1 MDELVGEF
9 VAETLESLEHVG
21 SEVVAW
27 EADPSDRVRLD
38 AFFRFFHTVKG
49 SAGFL
54 NLPRFERLSHGA
66 EDVLSDLRDGKRKAD
81 TNLISS
87 VLAIM
92 DRIGDMARA
101 LGDGSPLP
109 DEASDSALLA
119 RLALASQSDA
129 APPEPQA
136 STPSPPPEPS
146 PAPAPAP
153 APAASPPLCETAP
166 EVADAAPSFAAKAA
180 QPRDTGQRTIRISLA
195 LIDQLMNGVSDM
207 VLARNELARKLREQ
221 HVDGDLG
228 TSFER
233 LSACIA
239 DMRDTVSKTRMQRMD
254 RLFSAIPRMVR
265 DLSLDLGK
273 TVELQIEGGDVEMDR
288 EMIEMVLDPLTH
300 LVRNAVDHGVE
311 LPQDRV
317 AAGKRATGS
326 LRIAAQQS
334 GNQIVLQLIDDG
346 RGIDGEALVAKAM
359 KMGVLSAGEVAALS
373 DQERINLIF
382 HPGLSTAR
390 KVSSISGRG
399 VGMDVV
405 RTNVERI
412 GGVVEVESQLGLG
425 TKIELRVPMTL
436 TIIPGLIVRCGGEL
450 FAIPQ
455 GNVIE
460 LIRENN
466 PTVQVETVCG
476 AKIATIRGSRHAMVD
491 LETVLGLD
499 RAADADELG
508 RTLMLIKAG
517 SDQIYALGVDS
528 VENSEELV
536 IRPAPPP
543 VVAAGVFAGITLPD
557 NARPMLLLDVAG
569 VAAAACLSL
578 DADRG
583 QGFAASRSAEES
595 AETAVETM
603 QGLHF
608 IDLEGRHRLIA
619 LDIVERLEDVP
630 AGHFKQVEGRSFVS
644 LGGSLV
650 PVAGFSDALD
660 DVVKTLILS
669 AGTRICYPAHEVVD
683 IIDVPV
689 RPDLPIESGG
699 IVGIVEHNGQ
709 SIEVLDTHAL
719 FGRMA
724 APVPLSAKAV
734 CFVESLA
741 DDAWMRQILAP
752 LLVRSG
758 YDVREAG
765 EAHHGG
771 ASAGPHVVIRRAGS
785 DAAPAGDAGTI
796 LLSEDPSASAAEA
809 TDLVYLYDRPALL
822 ARINDIIRRQAA

>member
-27 EADPSDRVRLD
+27 EADPTDRVRLD

-66 EDVLSDLRDGKRKAD
+66 EDVLSDLRDGKRTAD
-81 TNLISS
+81 SALISA

-92 DRIGDMARA
+92 DRIADMARA
-101 LGDGSPLP
+101 LGDGTPQP
-109 DEASDSALLA
+109 DEASDSALLT
-119 RLALASQSDA
+119 RLTEVRGGTTAAAAL
-129 APPEPQA
+129 PEPQPA
-136 STPSPPPEPS
+136 EPEIVEAPSP
-146 PAPAPAP
+146 
-153 APAASPPLCETAP
+153 
-166 EVADAAPSFAAKAA
+166 FAK
-180 QPRDTGQRTIRISLA
+180 QSNGPRDQGQRTIRISLA

-221 HVDGDLG
+221 DVDSDLG
-228 TSFER
+228 TSFDR

-273 TVELQIEGGDVEMDR
+273 TVELQVEGGDVEMDR

-300 LVRNAVDHGVE
+300 LVRNAVDHGLE
-311 LPQDRV
+311 TPQDRV
-317 AAGKRATGS
+317 AAGKSTAGH

-334 GNQIVLQLIDDG
+334 GNQILLQLIDDG
-346 RGIDGEALVAKAM
+346 RGIDGEALVNKAM
-359 KMGVLSAGEVAALS
+359 KMGVLSASEAATLT
-373 DQERINLIF
+373 DQERIDLIF

-390 KVSSISGRG
+390 QVSSISGRG

-412 GGVVEVESQLGLG
+412 GGVVEVESQIGTG

-466 PTVQVETVCG
+466 PTVQVEMVCG
-476 AKIATIRGSRHAMVD
+476 AKIATIRGTRYPMVD
-491 LETVLGLD
+491 LEAVLDLD
-499 RAADADELG
+499 RASEADQLG
-508 RTLMLIKAG
+508 RTLMLIKSG
-517 SDQIYALGVDS
+517 SDQVYALGVDT
-528 VENSEELV
+528 VENNEELV

-557 NARPMLLLDVAG
+557 NARPMLLLDVTG
-569 VAAAACLSL
+569 VAAAASLDL

-583 QGFAASRSAEES
+583 QGFAANRSADDGAEEPV
-595 AETAVETM
+595 AMM

-619 LDIVERLEDVP
+619 LDVVERLEDVP
-630 AGHFKQVEGRSFVS
+630 AARFKQVEGRSFVS
-644 LGGSLV
+644 LNGALV
-650 PVAGFSDALD
+650 PVAGYSDTLD
-660 DVVKTLILS
+660 EMVKTLILS
-669 AGTRICYPAHEVVD
+669 AGTRICYPTHEVVD
-683 IIDVPV
+683 IIEVPV
-689 RPDLPIESGG
+689 RPELAIESGG
-699 IVGIVEHNGQ
+699 IAGIVEHCGQ
-709 SIEVLDTHAL
+709 SIEIIDTHSL
-719 FGRMA
+719 FAGTAVRA
-724 APVPLSAKAV
+724 ARPGKAV
-734 CFVESLA
+734 CFVDGLA
-741 DDAWMRQILAP
+741 EDAWMRQILAP
-752 LLVRSG
+752 LLVRAG

-765 EAHHGG
+765 SSDPDTGG
-771 ASAGPHVVIRRAGS
+771 AAPHVVIRRADS
-785 DAAPAGDAGTI
+785 TASASPDPATI
-796 LLSEDPSASAAEA
+796 LLSEDPAAVSGTA
-809 TDLVYLYDRPALL
+809 GKPVYLYDRSALFE
-822 ARINDIIRRQAA
+822 RINDILRRQAA

>member
-9 VAETLESLEHVG
+9 VAETLESLEHIG

-27 EADPSDRVRLD
+27 EADPTDRVRLD

-66 EDVLSDLRDGKRKAD
+66 EDVLSDLRDGKRSAD
-81 TNLISS
+81 SHLISG

-92 DRIGDMARA
+92 DRIADMARA
-101 LGDGSPLP
+101 LGDGTPMP

-119 RLALASQSDA
+119 QLAERNIEPA
-129 APPEPQA
+129 A
-136 STPSPPPEPS
+136 
-146 PAPAPAP
+146 AP
-153 APAASPPLCETAP
+153 APAAQPAKAEVQVAEAPSPFA
-166 EVADAAPSFAAKAA
+166 ARAAAP
-180 QPRDTGQRTIRISLA
+180 RDSSQRTIRISLA

-221 HVDGDLG
+221 NVDSDLG
-228 TSFER
+228 TSFDR

-265 DLSLDLGK
+265 DLGLDLGK
-273 TVELQIEGGDVEMDR
+273 TIDLQVEGGDVEMDR

-300 LVRNAVDHGVE
+300 LVRNAVDHGLE
-311 LPQDRV
+311 TPQERI
-317 AAGKRATGS
+317 AAGKSPTGH

-334 GNQIVLQLIDDG
+334 GNQILLQLIDDG
-346 RGIDGEALVAKAM
+346 RGINGEALVTKAM
-359 KMGVLSAGEVAALS
+359 KMGVLSAGEVATLTE
-373 DQERINLIF
+373 QERINLIF

-390 KVSSISGRG
+390 QVSSISGRG

-412 GGVVEVESQLGLG
+412 GGVVEVESHVGLG

-436 TIIPGLIVRCGGEL
+436 TIIPGLIVRCGGEF

-476 AKIATIRGSRHAMVD
+476 AKIATIRGTRHAMVD
-491 LETVLGLD
+491 LESVLGLE

-508 RTLMLIKAG
+508 RTLMLIKSG
-517 SDQIYALGVDS
+517 GDQIYALGVDT
-528 VENSEELV
+528 VENNEELV

-569 VAAAACLSL
+569 VAAAASLDL

-583 QGFAASRSAEES
+583 QGFAASRGTDEGAEQ
-595 AETAVETM
+595 AVATM

-619 LDIVERLEDVP
+619 LDIVERLEDLP
-630 AGHFKQVEGRSFVS
+630 AHRFKQVEGRSFVS
-644 LGGSLV
+644 LNGTLV
-650 PVAGFSDALD
+650 PVAGYSDTLD
-660 DVVKTLILS
+660 EVVKTLILS
-669 AGTRICYPAHEVVD
+669 AGTRICYPAHEVID

-689 RPDLPIESGG
+689 RPDLAIESGG
-699 IVGIVEHNGQ
+699 IAGVVEHEGQ
-709 SIEVLDTHAL
+709 SIEIIDTHTL
-719 FGRMA
+719 FARTA
-724 APVPLSAKAV
+724 ARTIPSGKAV

-752 LLVRSG
+752 LLVRAG
-758 YDVREAG
+758 YDVREAS
-765 EAHHGG
+765 EAGHDG
-771 ASAGPHVVIRRAGS
+771 ATQAPHVVIRRADSGTATS
-785 DAAPAGDAGTI
+785 ADAATI
-796 LLSEDPSASAAEA
+796 LLSEDPEA
-809 TDLVYLYDRPALL
+809 PSDATGKPVYLYDRSTLL
-822 ARINDIIRRQAA
+822 ERINDIIRRQAA

>member
-1 MDELVGEF
+1 MDELIGEF

-27 EADPSDRVRLD
+27 EADPTDRVRLD

-66 EDVLSDLRDGKRKAD
+66 EDVLSDLRDGKRTAD
-81 TNLISS
+81 STLISG

-92 DRIGDMARA
+92 DRIADMARA
-101 LGDGSPLP
+101 LSDETPLP
-109 DEASDSALLA
+109 DEASDARLLA
-119 RLALASQSDA
+119 QLAEGAGKPDIVPEPA
-129 APPEPQA
+129 TDTPAPPTFDQA
-136 STPSPPPEPS
+136 PRP
-146 PAPAPAP
+146 PAPAPEPVAVAAP
-153 APAASPPLCETAP
+153 APSRPAAARDQAP
-166 EVADAAPSFAAKAA
+166 
-180 QPRDTGQRTIRISLA
+180 RTIRISLA

-207 VLARNELARKLREQ
+207 VLARNELARKLRD
-221 HVDGDLG
+221 HGMDSDLD
-228 TSFER
+228 TSFDR

-265 DLSLDLGK
+265 DLSLELGK
-273 TVELQIEGGDVEMDR
+273 QVQLQVDGGDVEMDR

-300 LVRNAVDHGVE
+300 LVRNAVDHGIE
-311 LPQDRV
+311 TPEDRV
-317 AAGKRATGS
+317 AAGKNPTGH
-326 LRIAAQQS
+326 LRISAQQS

-346 RGIDGEALVAKAM
+346 RGINGEALVNKAL
-359 KMGVLSAGEVAALS
+359 KMGVMTVAETASLS
-373 DQERINLIF
+373 DQERIQLIF

-390 KVSSISGRG
+390 QVSAISGRG

-436 TIIPGLIVRCGGEL
+436 TIIPGLIVRAGGEL
-450 FAIPQ
+450 FAMPQ
-455 GNVIE
+455 GSVIE

-466 PTVQVETVCG
+466 PTVQVEAICG
-476 AKIATIRGSRHAMVD
+476 ARIATIRGTRYPMVD
-491 LETVLGLD
+491 LEAVLEQPRVDDGNGTD
-499 RAADADELG
+499 

-517 SDQIYALGVDS
+517 GDQIYALGVDS

-569 VAAAACLSL
+569 LAAAANL
-578 DADRG
+578 DFDAPHA
-583 QGFAASRSAEES
+583 QGFASTRSTDEAAE
-595 AETAVETM
+595 AETPTV

-608 IDLEGRHRLIA
+608 IDLKGRHRLIA
-619 LDIVERLEDVP
+619 LDIVERLEDLP
-630 AGHFKQVEGRSFVS
+630 AARFKQVEGRPFVS
-644 LGGSLV
+644 LNGALV
-650 PVAGFSDALD
+650 PVVGFSETLD

-669 AGTRICYPAHEVVD
+669 AGSRLCYPAHDVID

-689 RPDLPIESGG
+689 RPDLAIESGG
-699 IVGIVEHNGQ
+699 IAGVVEHEGQ
-709 SIEVLDTHAL
+709 SIEVIDTHAL
-719 FGRMA
+719 FA
-724 APVPLSAKAV
+724 QV
-734 CFVESLA
+734 A
-741 DDAWMRQILAP
+741 DRSISSSKGICLVDKLGDDPWMQQILAP
-752 LLVRSG
+752 LLVRAG
-758 YDVREAG
+758 YDVRDAEDTS
-765 EAHHGG
+765 HPDVV
-771 ASAGPHVVIRRAGS
+771 SAPHVVIKRAG
-785 DAAPAGDAGTI
+785 AGGSSSATDQATI
-796 LLSEDPSASAAEA
+796 LLSEDPGAGSTTSP
-809 TDLVYLYDRPALL
+809 DKPVYLYDRPNLL
-822 ARINDIIRRQAA
+822 ARINDILGRNAA

>member
-9 VAETLESLEHVG
+9 VAETLESLQHVG

-81 TNLISS
+81 SNLISA

-101 LGDGSPLP
+101 LGDGTPLP
-109 DEASDSALLA
+109 DEASDSALLT
-119 RLALASQSDA
+119 RLAEQASEPAA
-129 APPEPQA
+129 APVPQPTEPEVVEA
-136 STPSPPPEPS
+136 PSPF
-146 PAPAPAP
+146 AARA
-153 APAASPPLCETAP
+153 AAS
-166 EVADAAPSFAAKAA
+166 
-180 QPRDTGQRTIRISLA
+180 RDHGQRTIRISLA

-221 HVDGDLG
+221 AVDGDLG
-228 TSFER
+228 TSFDR

-239 DMRDTVSKTRMQRMD
+239 EMRDSVSKTRMQRMD
-254 RLFSAIPRMVR
+254 RLFSAMPRMVR

-273 TVELQIEGGDVEMDR
+273 TVELQVEGGDVEMDR

-300 LVRNAVDHGVE
+300 LVRNAVDHGLE
-311 LPQDRV
+311 TPQDRI
-317 AAGKRATGS
+317 AAGKNPTGR

-334 GNQIVLQLIDDG
+334 GNQILLQLIDDG
-346 RGIDGEALVAKAM
+346 RGIDGEALVNKAL
-359 KMGVLSAGEVAALS
+359 KMGVLNAGEVAKLT

-382 HPGLSTAR
+382 HPGLSTAH
-390 KVSSISGRG
+390 KVSPISGRG

-412 GGVVEVESQLGLG
+412 GGVVEVESQIGLG

-436 TIIPGLIVRCGGEL
+436 TIIPGLIVRSGGEL
-450 FAIPQ
+450 FAVPQ

-476 AKIATIRGSRHAMVD
+476 AKIATIRGTRHAMVD
-491 LETVLGLD
+491 LEAVLGLE
-499 RAADADELG
+499 RAMDGDELG
-508 RTLMLIKAG
+508 RTLMLIKSG
-517 SDQIYALGVDS
+517 GDQLYALGVDT
-528 VENSEELV
+528 VENNEELV

-569 VAAAACLSL
+569 IAAAANLAL
-578 DADRG
+578 DADQG
-583 QGFAASRSAEES
+583 QGFAANRGADDSAGP
-595 AETAVETM
+595 AVATM
-603 QGLHF
+603 LGLHF
-608 IDLEGRHRLIA
+608 IDLEGRHRLIP

-630 AGHFKQVEGRSFVS
+630 AAHFKQVEGRSFVS
-644 LGGSLV
+644 LGGALV
-650 PVAGFSDALD
+650 PVAGYNDTLD

-689 RPDLPIESGG
+689 RPDLMIESGG
-699 IVGIVEHNGQ
+699 ISGIVEHDGQ

-719 FGRMA
+719 FAQTAAQA
-724 APVPLSAKAV
+724 APSGKAV
-734 CFVESLA
+734 CFVDRLA

-752 LLVRSG
+752 LLARAG

-765 EAHHGG
+765 EAAQNG
-771 ASAGPHVVIRRAGS
+771 ADKVPHVIIRRADPGATTAP
-785 DAAPAGDAGTI
+785 DAATI
-796 LLSEDPSASAAEA
+796 LLSEDPASGSGASGKA
-809 TDLVYLYDRPALL
+809 VYLYDRSTLL
-822 ARINDIIRRQAA
+822 ERITDIIRRQAA

>member
-66 EDVLSDLRDGKRKAD
+66 EDVLSDLRDGQRKAD
-81 TNLISS
+81 SRLISA

-101 LGDGSPLP
+101 LGDGTPLP
-109 DEASDSALLA
+109 DEASDAALLA
-119 RLALASQSDA
+119 GLAEQTDTTAAAQSIAPAKAETIEVDA
-129 APPEPQA
+129 
-136 STPSPPPEPS
+136 PSP
-146 PAPAPAP
+146 
-153 APAASPPLCETAP
+153 
-166 EVADAAPSFAAKAA
+166 FAAKTAA
-180 QPRDTGQRTIRISLA
+180 PRDHGQRTIRISLA

-207 VLARNELARKLREQ
+207 VLARNELARKLRETDI
-221 HVDGDLG
+221 DGDLG

-233 LSACIA
+233 LSVCIA

-273 TVELQIEGGDVEMDR
+273 TVELHVEGGDVEMDR

-300 LVRNAVDHGVE
+300 LVRNAVDHGLE
-311 LPQDRV
+311 TPQERV
-317 AAGKRATGS
+317 AAGKGATGR

-346 RGIDGEALVAKAM
+346 RGIDGDALVNKAM
-359 KMGVLSAGEVAALS
+359 RMGVLSAGEVAMLT

-390 KVSSISGRG
+390 QVSSISGRG

-412 GGVVEVESQLGLG
+412 GGVVEVESHFGVG

-450 FAIPQ
+450 FAVPQ

-466 PTVQVETVCG
+466 PTVHVETVCG
-476 AKIATIRGSRHAMVD
+476 AKIATIRGIRHAMVD
-491 LETVLGLD
+491 LESVLGLD
-499 RAADADELG
+499 RAADTEDVG
-508 RTLMLIKAG
+508 RTLMLIKSAG
-517 SDQIYALGVDS
+517 DQIFALGVDS
-528 VENSEELV
+528 VENNEELV

-569 VAAAACLSL
+569 VAAAAGLGL
-578 DADRG
+578 DTDQG
-583 QGFAASRSAEES
+583 QGFGANRGSDES
-595 AETAVETM
+595 ADAAVVTM

-608 IDLEGRHRLIA
+608 IDLTGRHRLIP

-630 AGHFKQVEGRSFVS
+630 AIQFKRVERRSFVS
-644 LGGSLV
+644 LAGTLV
-650 PVAGFSDALD
+650 PVVESGEMTD
-660 DVVKTLILS
+660 DYVKTLILS
-669 AGTRICYPAHEVVD
+669 AGKTRICYPAQDVID
-683 IIDVPV
+683 IIEVPV
-689 RPDLPIESGG
+689 CPELAIDSGG
-699 IVGIVEHNGQ
+699 VVGIVEHDGQ
-709 SIEVLDTHAL
+709 PIEIIDTHTL
-719 FGRMA
+719 FAGA
-724 APVPLSAKAV
+724 AARVAPSGKAV
-734 CFVESLA
+734 CFVEKLA

-752 LLVRSG
+752 LLVRAG
-758 YDVREAG
+758 YDVRDADAPDHDG
-765 EAHHGG
+765 TD
-771 ASAGPHVVIRRAGS
+771 SAPHVVIRRAES
-785 DAAPAGDAGTI
+785 DAVAPSDPNTTI
-796 LLSEDPSASAAEA
+796 LLSEDPSTGSADA
-809 TDLVYLYDRPALL
+809 DQPIYQYDRSTLL
-822 ARINDIIRRQAA
+822 ARIDDMIRSQAA